1 MHPEGLKLLTMS
13 FIEDIAF
20 PGLLLGS
27 LASCWVQKGPIL
39 TFPQG
44 CWVPG
49 SKTARPDVTSHLEEG
64 ELLQNL
70 RRALEKC
77 RNVQTGAQPASA
89 CGCHLQS
96 PQLLVLGFSWE
107 GEVKG
112 RGKKGSQTFFCVV
125 EYLRSYQ
132 HFPPCLIHV
141 Y

>member
-1 MHPEGLKLLTMS
+1 LPSLG
-13 FIEDIAF
+13 F
-20 PGLLLGS
+20 LGS
-27 LASCWVQKGPIL
+27 LASCWVWKGSIL

-44 CWVPG
+44 AGHLG
-49 SKTARPDVTSHLEEG
+49 SSTARPDPDAASCLEEG

-77 RNVQTGAQPASA
+77 RNVEMGTEPASA

-96 PQLLVLGFSWE
+96 PLLLVLSFSWE

-112 RGKKGSQTFFCVV
+112 GGRKGFSDFFCVV
-125 EYLRSYQ
+125 EQLRSYQ
-132 HFPPCLIHV
+132 EFPPCPIRD